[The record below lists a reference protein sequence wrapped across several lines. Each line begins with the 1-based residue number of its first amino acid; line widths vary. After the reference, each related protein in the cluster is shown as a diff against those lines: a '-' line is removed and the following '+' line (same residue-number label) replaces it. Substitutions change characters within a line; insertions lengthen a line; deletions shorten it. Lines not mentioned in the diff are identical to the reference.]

1 MALLKQTP
9 QEIPALSK
17 HYPKMSWVFPIPIS
31 RPTQELLQSSSILM
45 QPDMKIRIAA
55 AEELTYRDVELF
67 QALFGALTGRVCVGD
82 GEWLGLQE
90 TRTTRGS
97 ISQCWQVAAGY

>member
-1 MALLKQTP
+1 MAILKQTS

-17 HYPKMSWVFPIPIS
+17 HYPKMSLVFPIPIS

-55 AEELTYRDVELF
+55 EELTYRDVELF

-82 GEWLGLQE
+82 GE
-90 TRTTRGS
+90 
-97 ISQCWQVAAGY
+97 